1 MHTRQADEK
10 MAMERAR
17 REAERMSMEPVEVG
31 IYRMSDGR
39 IEAKVGD
46 RHMIAGVRL
55 ERYARGKS
63 AEL

>member
-1 MHTRQADEK
+1 
-10 MAMERAR
+10 MERAR
-17 REAERMSMEPVEVG
+17 RQAERLSLEPVEVG
-31 IYRMSDGR
+31 IYRMLDGR

-63 AEL
+63 AE